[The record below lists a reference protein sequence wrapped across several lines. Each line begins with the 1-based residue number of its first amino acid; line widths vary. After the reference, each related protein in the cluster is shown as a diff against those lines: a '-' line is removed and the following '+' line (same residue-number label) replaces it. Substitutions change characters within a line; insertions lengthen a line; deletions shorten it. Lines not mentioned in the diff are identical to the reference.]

1 MRTRRSERAYAPPK
15 AGRKKNASALAM
27 VEVIVALA
35 LLSTTVIA
43 IFGAMRSCSGA
54 SHHAR
59 MLSKSVLLAETLLA
73 EVNLS
78 ENPVFQTKEGQ
89 QDTFWYQVR
98 IVPTPVESL
107 GAVYVNVKW
116 REQQRE
122 QQYELLSLIYM
133 RSPLTGGQ

>member
-1 MRTRRSERAYAPPK
+1 
-15 AGRKKNASALAM
+15 M

-43 IFGAMRSCSGA
+43 IFGAMRSCSRA

-59 MLSKSVLLAETLLA
+59 MLTRSVLLAETLLA
-73 EVNLS
+73 EVSLS
-78 ENPVFQTKEGQ
+78 ENPVFASKEGQ

-116 REQQRE
+116 QEQQRE

-133 RSPLTGGQ
+133 SSPLTGGQ